1 MRNRD
6 DLGPEEKDILQ
17 RVSGLPIDY
26 DAMAVVANI
35 WRASQAIKLVME
47 RSILREFD
55 TKLTWAGF
63 STLFIV
69 WVWGPIETRDIA
81 RSQGVSRATVTSNI
95 TMLESHGL
103 VERQTSAQDRRLVIV
118 ELTTKGRELIE
129 HVFPHFNEGE
139 VAIASSLTL
148 AEQRT
153 LAHLLRKVLAGIR
166 AEEPGAE

>member
-6 DLGPEEKDILQ
+6 DLRPEEKDILQ

-35 WRASQAIKLVME
+35 WRASQAIKLSME

-55 TKLTWAGF
+55 PKLTWAGF

-69 WVWGPIETRDIA
+69 WVWGPIETREIA
-81 RSQGVSRATVTSNI
+81 KSQGVSRATVTSNI
-95 TMLESHGL
+95 TMLESQGL

-118 ELTTKGRELIE
+118 ELTPQGRELIE
-129 HVFPHFNEGE
+129 HVFPRFNEGE

-148 AEQRT
+148 AEQHT
-153 LAHLLRKVLAGIR
+153 LAHLLRKLLAGIS
-166 AEEPGAE
+166 AEEPDAG